1 MAGKK
6 PKKQRQKPNPDTPA
20 STPTDPWDG
29 PVRGTRDADDA
40 ETVRI
45 PVEVINDLVENSP
58 EPEPSSGPGPDV
70 DPVPDAPD
78 PRDMHISNLEFR
90 LAESE
95 QLLEQTRAAYRKR
108 EKEMEAT
115 RARLERDRKKH
126 LERSRTALL
135 ERIFEPMDNLS
146 RSVASAGNWPDKDER
161 ITGFLG
167 GLEMVERQL
176 RDRMEELGL
185 VRFDPTGETFDPH
198 LHEAISTVPV
208 KDKAMDG
215 KVYSTWEVGYRCG
228 DIVLRAA
235 KVIVGKKA

>member
-6 PKKQRQKPNPDTPA
+6 PKKQRPEPKVDTPA
-20 STPTDPWDG
+20 PAPTDPWDG
-29 PVRGTRDADDA
+29 PVRGTRDADDG

-45 PVEVINDLVENSP
+45 PVEVIEDLVEGSTEP
-58 EPEPSSGPGPDV
+58 EPEPAEASL
-70 DPVPDAPD
+70 DPVPEAPD
-78 PRDMHISNLEFR
+78 PRDLHIANLEFR

-108 EKEMEAT
+108 EKEMEAA

-135 ERIFEPMDNLS
+135 ERLFEPMDNLS

-208 KDKAMDG
+208 KDKAADG
-215 KVYSTWEVGYRCG
+215 KIHTTWEVGYRCG
-228 DIVLRAA
+228 DVVLRAA

>member
-6 PKKQRQKPNPDTPA
+6 TKKERRAPKAEPQTAAPA
-20 STPTDPWDG
+20 DPWDS
-29 PVRGTRDADDA
+29 PVRGTRDAEDS

-45 PVEVINDLVENSP
+45 PVEVIDDFVEDSLEAEP
-58 EPEPSSGPGPDV
+58 EPEPV
-70 DPVPDAPD
+70 TPD
-78 PRDMHISNLEFR
+78 PRDTHIAELELR

-115 RARLERDRKKH
+115 RARLERDREKH

-135 ERIFEPMDNLS
+135 ERLFEPMDNLS
-146 RSVASAGNWPDKDER
+146 RSVASAGDWADKDER

-185 VRFDPTGETFDPH
+185 VRFDPTGETFDPY

-208 KDKAMDG
+208 KDKAADG
-215 KVYSTWEVGYRCG
+215 KVHTTWEVGYRCG
-228 DIVLRAA
+228 DVVLRAA
-235 KVIVGKKA
+235 KVIVGKRG